1 MSKKL
6 LGALTCVALA
16 VGVLLLNRP
25 RQITQ
30 ASAPSPPQT
39 RPGTIEAP
47 RRSHPPEHVIYRFF
61 FHHLMA
67 LKDRAAEVERKGG
80 DGKAL
85 RAYYKNK
92 AKLSDSQANNL
103 DQIAADCDREVA
115 RLDARA
121 KALINA
127 FRVRASAAHSANGK
141 PLPELPP
148 ELKALQQQRDQ
159 TILGARQKL
168 RTAMGIEAFRQLDD
182 FIKVD
187 VERNANPAK
196 LQPAISQ

>member
-1 MSKKL
+1 MKKKL
-6 LGALTCVALA
+6 FGVFALITFLT
-16 VGVLLLNRP
+16 GVWVISHSRTT
-25 RQITQ
+25 TQ
-30 ASAPSPPQT
+30 ASGNNPPPQGA
-39 RPGTIEAP
+39 GTIEAP

-92 AKLSDSQANNL
+92 AKLSDAQADNL

-121 KALINA
+121 KALITA
-127 FRVRASAAHSANGK
+127 FRARASAVHSASGK

-148 ELKALQQQRDQ
+148 ELKALQQQRDS
-159 TILGARQKL
+159 TILRARQKL
-168 RTAMGIEAFRQLDD
+168 RTALGIEAFRQLDD
-182 FIKVD
+182 FIKLD
-187 VERNANPAK
+187 VERNAKPAE